1 MLFLRKMEQMVN
13 SNFLLEDRLLNVKV
27 WREFNKD
34 NPWVEMMSRIWI
46 RQLERDLS
54 LKKIGLTDKQQRRS
68 K

>member
-1 MLFLRKMEQMVN
+1 MEQMVN

-34 NPWVEMMSRIWI
+34 NPWVEMMSSIWI